1 MDTPSTPSQPHIL
14 KTKHTCSVCDIRR
27 LLLDASNDENLP
39 PTLAC
44 EIKCRGPFLPGDPI
58 YKSGDPLTT
67 IYAVTSGCIKTE
79 TINYEGYIQA
89 TGFYLRGEV
98 FGYEALG
105 ENQHAYD
112 AYAIDRT
119 WLCELPMT
127 ALNSICLQNPRSL
140 SRLFKLI
147 SQHNRA
153 HLSLT
158 SVCGRTADQRIFDFL
173 CNLSER
179 LQRQKCAVLNE
190 LSLPMTKEDIAN
202 YLGITPETISRS
214 LRRLDKAGLITYKG
228 KMFSIVADARE
239 VMNDSG

>member
-1 MDTPSTPSQPHIL
+1 MDTPSTLPRPHIL
-14 KTKHTCSVCDIRR
+14 TTKHTCSVCDIRR
-27 LLLDASNDENLP
+27 LLLDASNGEKLP
-39 PTLAC
+39 PEFAS
-44 EIKCRGPFLPGDPI
+44 EIKCRGPFLPGDLI

-67 IYAVTSGCIKTE
+67 IYAVTSGSIKTE

-112 AYAIDRT
+112 AYAIERT
-119 WLCELPMT
+119 WLCELSTT
-127 ALNSICLQNPRSL
+127 ALNSICLENPQSL
-140 SRLFKLI
+140 SRLFKLM

-173 CNLSER
+173 CNLSDR
-179 LQRQKCAVLNE
+179 LLRQKCTTNNE
-190 LSLPMTKEDIAN
+190 LFLPMAKEDIAN

-228 KMFSIVADARE
+228 KMFSIVSDTRE
-239 VMNDSG
+239 AMNRSG